1 MYIYHMRVAIYA
13 RVSTIDKQ
21 DYQRQVEDLKDIIQ
35 KNNEYKNH
43 SIDTFTEKISG
54 YKKENDRPKLEEL
67 LDILRTD
74 NNYYSCIF
82 VSEISR
88 IGRDPFHTRKVI
100 DELTNLKV
108 PIYIESLN
116 RKTIDKNG
124 DRDGILSII
133 LQVLIEYSD
142 MEAETFK
149 KRSRSGL
156 FNSAK
161 QGKAGGGIY
170 FPYGYL
176 KDDNGMLKIDE
187 EEKKV
192 IEKIFKLYKEG
203 LGIKKISNSLNKDKI
218 PTRTAKIS
226 LEKNKSENACKT
238 KWSDKQVHDILQN
251 TIYIGKRRWKGKDRE
266 THIEIEAENLRI
278 ISDELFFN
286 CKDIRENKTTRDY
299 RTSYTYLLKDII
311 YCGKCGR
318 KYFAKYKPKK
328 GGDKVYI
335 CSSRIGNNTSC
346 NNDGINIALIES
358 VLFNELISSERVL
371 KYINDASEIIT
382 NTKSEIKQLQ
392 KDLTIE
398 KEKRIGIDE
407 KITRA
412 YLGYVNHETLI
423 DLYNNTITELNNE
436 ISKSTKQ
443 EARILADILKKEG
456 SLKKISQVN
465 SKKNDLMKMK
475 NNRDALKKTYN
486 LFFQRIII
494 NKIDDKYFLVTVIVT
509 IRQEILNNYIY
520 FLVDKSGLRKKN
532 KKIYSYFGFTAMEN
546 TPVFSEK
553 DNLLLTDINDI
564 KNEIYS
570 YIKYEDFEFTPNPRI
585 IIPDENII
593 TIPVPVPK

>member
-1 MYIYHMRVAIYA
+1 MRVAIYA

-423 DLYNNTITELNNE
+423 DLYNNTINKMLNQI
-436 ISKSTKQ
+436 ISKVIR
-443 EARILADILKKEG
+443 EATSDGGGGRGA
-456 SLKKISQVN
+456 
-465 SKKNDLMKMK
+465 
-475 NNRDALKKTYN
+475 
-486 LFFQRIII
+486 
-494 NKIDDKYFLVTVIVT
+494 
-509 IRQEILNNYIY
+509 YIPPMQP
-520 FLVDKSGLRKKN
+520 GLRAFSAQTLAPFTQQVSKYKSPLVQYDSYDHSWDLRRDQIIELERTAA
-532 KKIYSYFGFTAMEN
+532 KIQ
-546 TPVFSEK
+546 
-553 DNLLLTDINDI
+553 D
-564 KNEIYS
+564 
-570 YIKYEDFEFTPNPRI
+570 YIKRHPFSTFSDQDGNPINPQMYDGFNPNIKEKMQPFTEKVRFNFEPNDNHI
-585 IIPDENII
+585 QKHLYLFI
-593 TIPVPVPK
+593 TTHHFIKG